1 MNIDRDKI
9 VEYLSNKYPIYDLI
23 KFDEFTLPQKLKENP
38 YLVMKYQDLYLK
50 EKQKLDILQE
60 KFEEKSG
67 EKYHFYRFENDE
79 ELTKTEI
86 EKYYLPKDLEIIK
99 YKKLIQVQRIRV
111 EFFKLCAT
119 SLDRQYWSI
128 KSFIDSEKL

>member
-9 VEYLSNKYPIYDLI
+9 IDYLSRKYPIYDLI
-23 KFDEFTLPQKLKENP
+23 KFDEFSLSQKLKENP

-60 KFEEKSG
+60 KYEEVCG
-67 EKYHFYRFENDE
+67 TKYHFYRFENDE

-86 EKYYLPKDLEIIK
+86 EKYYLPNDSDVKK
-99 YKKLIQVQRIRV
+99 HKKLLQIQRIKV

-119 SLDRQYWSI
+119 SLDRQY
-128 KSFIDSEKL
+128 